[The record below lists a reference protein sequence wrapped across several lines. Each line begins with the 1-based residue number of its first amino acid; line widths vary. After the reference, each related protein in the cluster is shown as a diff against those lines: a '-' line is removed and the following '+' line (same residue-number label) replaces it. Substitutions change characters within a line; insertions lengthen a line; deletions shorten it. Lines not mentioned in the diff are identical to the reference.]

1 MIFLTGN
8 STLSV
13 PPHSKAL
20 LNPVV
25 VVCSPPQCAISVVP
39 LPEPV
44 GSAVVVVSSPPQC
57 AIRAVHPPDPVV
69 SAFCIVLIYSLFHLI
84 TK

>member
-1 MIFLTGN
+1 MCN
-8 STLSV
+8 STLRV
-13 PPHSKAL
+13 PPRFTAL
-20 LNPVV
+20 LLTVV
-25 VVCSPPQCAISVVP
+25 PVCSPLQCAIGVVS
-39 LPEPV
+39 LPDTV
-44 GSAVVVVSSPPQC
+44 LLAVVVVGSQPQC